1 MHQVELMMEKLAL
14 IPFMLSMAFAGQSQA
29 ALTDGVY
36 ETTVNGHNAPM
47 TVKVTIKDH
56 KIAAIDTSKNL
67 ESFGVGKVALDKT
80 AAAILKDQT
89 TGVDNLQKAGASDQD
104 LKNYTRKVS
113 HISSTPVEY
122 KADVAIIGGGGT
134 GLAAAV
140 SALENGAKKVVILEK
155 LGYLGGST
163 NVSGGALNAVDDKR
177 QKAQGIEDSVQKFYE
192 STMKGGHNVGNP
204 ELVKYLTDNAYPTV

>member
-1 MHQVELMMEKLAL
+1 MMKKLAL

-56 KIAAIDTSKNL
+56 KIAAIDASKNL

-89 TGVDNLQKAGASDQD
+89 IGVDNITSQASH
-104 LKNYTRKVS
+104 LNL
-113 HISSTPVEY
+113 P
-122 KADVAIIGGGGT
+122 
-134 GLAAAV
+134 
-140 SALENGAKKVVILEK
+140 
-155 LGYLGGST
+155 LGR
-163 NVSGGALNAVDDKR
+163 VFR
-177 QKAQGIEDSVQKFYE
+177 R
-192 STMKGGHNVGNP
+192 P
-204 ELVKYLTDNAYPTV
+204 ELRTRN

>member
-1 MHQVELMMEKLAL
+1 MMKKLAL

-56 KIAAIDTSKNL
+56 KIAAIDASKNL

-89 TGVDNLQKAGASDQD
+89 IGVDNITGASLSSLA
-104 LKNYTRKVS
+104 LKSAVRTVS
-113 HISSTPVEY
+113 SEGRSYGP
-122 KADVAIIGGGGT
+122 GT
-134 GLAAAV
+134 
-140 SALENGAKKVVILEK
+140 KKLHK
-155 LGYLGGST
+155 KSLPHL
-163 NVSGGALNAVDDKR
+163 
-177 QKAQGIEDSVQKFYE
+177 FY
-192 STMKGGHNVGNP
+192 SC
-204 ELVKYLTDNAYPTV
+204 

>member
-1 MHQVELMMEKLAL
+1 MHQGELMMEKLAL

-80 AAAILKDQT
+80 AAAKQLVLT
-89 TGVDNLQKAGASDQD
+89 TLQALPYQ
-104 LKNYTRKVS
+104 VS
-113 HISSTPVEY
+113 RLSLLLEP
-122 KADVAIIGGGGT
+122 AFRRP
-134 GLAAAV
+134 
-140 SALENGAKKVVILEK
+140 ALLIKI
-155 LGYLGGST
+155 
-163 NVSGGALNAVDDKR
+163 
-177 QKAQGIEDSVQKFYE
+177 
-192 STMKGGHNVGNP
+192 
-204 ELVKYLTDNAYPTV
+204 

>member
-1 MHQVELMMEKLAL
+1 MKKLAL

-80 AAAILKDQT
+80 AAAILKDRT
-89 TGVDNLQKAGASDQD
+89 TGVDNITGASLSSLALKSAVRTCLQKAGASDQD

-140 SALENGAKKVVILEK
+140 SALETAPRKWSFLKNSVI
-155 LGYLGGST
+155 SA
-163 NVSGGALNAVDDKR
+163 AL
-177 QKAQGIEDSVQKFYE
+177 
-192 STMKGGHNVGNP
+192 
-204 ELVKYLTDNAYPTV
+204 LTYPAAP

>member
-1 MHQVELMMEKLAL
+1 MMEKLAL

-89 TGVDNLQKAGASDQD
+89 TGVDNITGASLSSLALKSAVRTCLQKAGASDQD
-104 LKNYTRKVS
+104 LKNYTRKDS

-122 KADVAIIGGGGT
+122 KADVAIIGGGGP
-134 GLAAAV
+134 GWAAAV

-177 QKAQGIEDSVQKFYE
+177 QKAQSIEDSVQKFYE
-192 STMKGGHNVGNP
+192 TQ
-204 ELVKYLTDNAYPTV
+204 

>member
-1 MHQVELMMEKLAL
+1 MKKIAL
-14 IPFMLSMAFAGQSQA
+14 IPFILSMAFASQSQA

-89 TGVDNLQKAGASDQD
+89 IGVDNLPAHPSRASH
-104 LKNYTRKVS
+104 LNL
-113 HISSTPVEY
+113 P
-122 KADVAIIGGGGT
+122 
-134 GLAAAV
+134 
-140 SALENGAKKVVILEK
+140 LERVF
-155 LGYLGGST
+155 
-163 NVSGGALNAVDDKR
+163 R
-177 QKAQGIEDSVQKFYE
+177 R
-192 STMKGGHNVGNP
+192 P
-204 ELVKYLTDNAYPTV
+204 ELRTRN

>member
-1 MHQVELMMEKLAL
+1 MMKKLAL

-89 TGVDNLQKAGASDQD
+89 TGVDNITGASLSSLALKSAVRTCLQKAGASDQD
-104 LKNYTRKVS
+104 LKNYTRKIP

-134 GLAAAV
+134 GCCRICFGKRRQ
-140 SALENGAKKVVILEK
+140 E
-155 LGYLGGST
+155 
-163 NVSGGALNAVDDKR
+163 SGH
-177 QKAQGIEDSVQKFYE
+177 S
-192 STMKGGHNVGNP
+192 
-204 ELVKYLTDNAYPTV
+204 

>member
-1 MHQVELMMEKLAL
+1 MMKKLAL
-14 IPFMLSMAFAGQSQA
+14 IPFMLSMAYAGQSQA

-89 TGVDNLQKAGASDQD
+89 TGVDNITGASLSSLALKSAVRTCLQKAGASDQD
-104 LKNYTRKVS
+104 LKNYTRKIS

-122 KADVAIIGGGGT
+122 KADVAIIGVPAWLLPYLLWKT
-134 GLAAAV
+134 APRKWSFLKNSVISAA
-140 SALENGAKKVVILEK
+140 L
-155 LGYLGGST
+155 
-163 NVSGGALNAVDDKR
+163 
-177 QKAQGIEDSVQKFYE
+177 
-192 STMKGGHNVGNP
+192 
-204 ELVKYLTDNAYPTV
+204 LTYPAAP